1 MITLIIYML
10 IIRKDI
16 MDNTILKQLL
26 TEYDSKR
33 MHALEDL
40 ENRKKTLR
48 ESSAEYVQLEKNL
61 QSLSLDSL
69 KSMLSLSSEEKEKKL
84 KSLQEKTDKITN
96 EKAMLLKKLNLP
108 QDYLLPHFDC
118 PLCKD
123 TGYLNN
129 SLCSCIKQKL
139 YDIEYNKSN
148 IGNIRTENFDNF
160 NFDIYSDEP
169 NPSLYHSQFSPRENI
184 KKIYDI
190 SQKFVKNFD
199 SPDEKNLMFLGP
211 TGLGKTFLSNCIAKE
226 ILDSGKTVL
235 YQTAPV
241 MLDSIIKSKFEKNS
255 STILENILSVDLLV
269 IDDLGTETMNS
280 MKFTELFTIINTR
293 LLNQSA
299 KITKTIIST
308 NLDLKDIFTV
318 YNERIGSRIVGDYNI
333 CRFFG
338 DDLRLKK

>member
-235 YQTAPV
+235 YQT
-241 MLDSIIKSKFEKNS
+241 
-255 STILENILSVDLLV
+255 
-269 IDDLGTETMNS
+269 ETMNS

>member
-1 MITLIIYML
+1 
-10 IIRKDI
+10 

-33 MHALEDL
+33 MHALEEL
-40 ENRKKTLR
+40 ENRKKFLR
-48 ESSAEYVQLEKNL
+48 ESSPEYVKLEEDL
-61 QSLSLDSL
+61 HSASLSSL
-69 KSMLSLSSEEKEKKL
+69 KSMLSSSEADKESNL
-84 KSLQEKTDKITN
+84 KDLETKTSLIAN
-96 EKAMLLKKLNLP
+96 EKAKLLKKLNLP
-108 QDYLLPHFDC
+108 DDYLVPHFEC
-118 PLCKD
+118 SLCSD
-123 TGYLNN
+123 TGYQGN
-129 SLCSCIKQKL
+129 SLCSCIKQKI

-148 IGNIRTENFDNF
+148 IGNIKFENFDNF
-160 NFDIYSDEP
+160 KFDIYSDEP
-169 NPSLYHSQFSPRENI
+169 NPAVFHSQYSPRENM

-190 SQKFVKNFD
+190 SKKFVTNFD
-199 SPDEKNLMFLGP
+199 SPEEKNLMFLGP

-255 STILENILSVDLLV
+255 SPILEHILNVDLLI

-293 LLNQSA
+293 LLNQTA

-308 NLDLKDIFTV
+308 NMDLKDIFSV
-318 YNERIGSRIVGDYNI
+318 YNERIGSRIVGNYNI

-338 DDLRLKK
+338 NDLRLH

>member
-1 MITLIIYML
+1 ML

-48 ESSAEYVQLEKNL
+48 DSSSEYVLLEKNL

-69 KSMLSLSSEEKEKKL
+69 KSMLSLSLKEKEQQL
-84 KSLQEKTDKITN
+84 KVLQEKTEKISE
-96 EKAMLLKKLNLP
+96 EKTLLLKKLNLP
-108 QDYLLPHFDC
+108 NDYLVPHFGC
-118 PLCKD
+118 SLCQD
-123 TGYLNN
+123 TGYFNN
-129 SLCSCIKQKL
+129 SLCSCIKQKI

-160 NFDIYSDEP
+160 NFNIYSNEA
-169 NPSLYHSQFSPRENI
+169 NPSLYHSQSSPRDNI

-190 SQKFVKNFD
+190 SKNFINNFD

-235 YQTAPV
+235 YQTAPI
-241 MLDSIIKSKFEKNS
+241 MLDTIIKSKFEKDS
-255 STILENILSVDLLV
+255 SSVLEHILAVDLLI

-293 LLNQSA
+293 LLNQSS

-308 NLDLKDIFTV
+308 NLDLKDVFSV
-318 YNERIGSRIVGDYNI
+318 YNERIGSRIVGNYNI

-338 DDLRLKK
+338 DDLRLKKGV

>member
-1 MITLIIYML
+1 
-10 IIRKDI
+10 

-139 YDIEYNKSN
+139 YDI
-148 IGNIRTENFDNF
+148 
-160 NFDIYSDEP
+160 
-169 NPSLYHSQFSPRENI
+169 
-184 KKIYDI
+184 
-190 SQKFVKNFD
+190 
-199 SPDEKNLMFLGP
+199 
-211 TGLGKTFLSNCIAKE
+211 
-226 ILDSGKTVL
+226 
-235 YQTAPV
+235 
-241 MLDSIIKSKFEKNS
+241 
-255 STILENILSVDLLV
+255 
-269 IDDLGTETMNS
+269 
-280 MKFTELFTIINTR
+280 
-293 LLNQSA
+293 
-299 KITKTIIST
+299 
-308 NLDLKDIFTV
+308 
-318 YNERIGSRIVGDYNI
+318 
-333 CRFFG
+333 
-338 DDLRLKK
+338 